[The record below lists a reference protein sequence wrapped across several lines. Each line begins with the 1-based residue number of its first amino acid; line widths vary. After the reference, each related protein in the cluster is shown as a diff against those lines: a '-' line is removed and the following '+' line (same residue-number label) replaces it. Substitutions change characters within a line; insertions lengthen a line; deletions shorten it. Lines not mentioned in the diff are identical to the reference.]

1 MRRTVSSHRRKG
13 TRRDMAACEGRGG
26 QWAAGP
32 PLSVGQLPTRTRTPR
47 VRSSAVA
54 TAPTRAATHV
64 ATLSHSEASGAA
76 WGMSVSR
83 ETASAP
89 HDGYVGATRPPC
101 SGSSEL
107 SPRRHE
113 RRTSID
119 NPSASRSC
127 TRPENN
133 SRIGTPRRAETAH
146 PDRRQQGRETQC
158 SGCSAPRTPS
168 LTRRGHHGQ
177 RGAQLSA
184 QFTCLTRTRAARRT
198 RRETHSAQ
206 RTTTDG
212 ARREPRAAS

>member
-13 TRRDMAACEGRGG
+13 TRRDMAACEVRGG

-32 PLSVGQLPTRTRTPR
+32 PLSVGQLPTRTRTLR

-54 TAPTRAATHV
+54 TTPTRAATHV

-76 WGMSVSR
+76 WGISVSR

-107 SPRRHE
+107 APRRHE

-146 PDRRQQGRETQC
+146 PDRRQQGRETKC

-177 RGAQLSA
+177 RGAQLSGLSA
-184 QFTCLTRTRAARRT
+184 QFSCLTQPRTAQHT
-198 RRETHSAQ
+198 CRETHSGL

-212 ARREPRAAS
+212 A